1 MKMIRLSRI
10 VFRAISTGLYILHNF
25 PAFPGSNN
33 KIHTTARVIFVD

>member
-10 VFRAISTGLYILHNF
+10 VFRVLSQACIYFTIFQLS
-25 PAFPGSNN
+25 PDSNN